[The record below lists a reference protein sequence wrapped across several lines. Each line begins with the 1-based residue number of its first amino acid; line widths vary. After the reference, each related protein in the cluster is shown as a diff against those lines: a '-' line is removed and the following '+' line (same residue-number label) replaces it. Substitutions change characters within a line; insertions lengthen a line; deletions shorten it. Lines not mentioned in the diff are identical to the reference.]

1 MLDAE
6 YLERHSFLF
15 DLRILGLTAIKVA
28 ASVQRPASSISEF
41 SGEIMLASDRINQP
55 LVKRIREK
63 IIKTPRFWKR
73 VVMINLD
80 IMTLMIALW
89 ASYAIRLS
97 VWTPA
102 ITSER
107 LLLAAFA
114 PVVAIPIFIRLG
126 LYRSVIRYLP
136 EAAIW
141 TIIKAM
147 LIATMSW
154 VIIIF
159 LMEMAGQGIV
169 PRSVPFLYFILGTL
183 LIGGTRFAAKWILVS
198 GTGLRRDEEPIF
210 IYGAGPAAAQ
220 LARALRGHGNRY
232 VMGLI
237 DDDPTNHGR
246 DISGYRVFPSSDLP
260 SLIDRYGI
268 KEIVLSMSSIPMD
281 KRQAVLGRVTGLGV
295 KVRSLP
301 DISDIVDGRY
311 IVSQIREIEIDELL
325 GRSFVP
331 ADSKL
336 LDQALAGKIV
346 MVTGAGGSIGSE
358 LCRLIIRRRPEKL
371 ILFEANEYALYRIEQ
386 ELLAAGDHPVVPVL
400 SSVTN
405 AKAVERT
412 IRTHGV
418 QVLYHAAAHKHV
430 PLVEANVLEG
440 IRNNVFGTLTVATIA
455 AAHDIESF
463 VLISSDKAVRPTNVM
478 GATKRWAELIVRQKA
493 IEVRTNSESP
503 FFCAVRFGNVIGS
516 NGSVVPL
523 FKQQIAKGGPVT
535 ITDPDMTRYFMAI
548 PEAAELIVQAGALSA
563 GGDVFLLDM
572 GEPVRIGELAENM
585 IRLAG
590 FNVRDSKNPDNGIAI
605 EVIGKRPGEK
615 LFEELFYNRNNAKPT
630 RHPKI
635 MCADSAAIASYD
647 MATWLQNLEQTIL
660 TEDEAEAKRLLFALI
675 MADEPLSK

>member
-1 MLDAE
+1 ML
-6 YLERHSFLF
+6 
-15 DLRILGLTAIKVA
+15 
-28 ASVQRPASSISEF
+28 SS
-41 SGEIMLASDRINQP
+41 DWNNQP
-55 LVKRIREK
+55 LVKRIRGK
-63 IIKTPRFWKR
+63 VIKTPRFWKR
-73 VVMINLD
+73 VFMISFD
-80 IMTLMIALW
+80 VIALMIALW

-102 ITSER
+102 LTSDR
-107 LLLAAFA
+107 LFLSAFA
-114 PVVAIPIFIRLG
+114 PVVAIPVFIKLG

-159 LMEMAGQGIV
+159 LLEMAGQGIV
-169 PRSVPFLYFILGTL
+169 PRSVPFLYFVLGTL
-183 LIGGTRFAAKWILVS
+183 IIGGMRFAAKWILMS

-220 LARALRGHGNRY
+220 LARALRGHANRY

-246 DISGYRVFPSSDLP
+246 DIDGYRVYSSSDLP
-260 SLIDRYGI
+260 SLIERFGI
-268 KEIVLSMSSIPMD
+268 KEIVLSMSSIPMER
-281 KRQAVLGRVTGLGV
+281 RQTVIGRVTGIGV
-295 KVRSLP
+295 KIRSLP
-301 DISDIVDGRY
+301 DISDLVDGRY

-331 ADSKL
+331 ADAEL
-336 LDQALAGKIV
+336 LDRAIVGKTV

-358 LCRLIIRRRPEKL
+358 LCRLIVRRKPQQL
-371 ILFEANEYALYRIEQ
+371 ILLEASEYALYQIEQ
-386 ELLAAGDHPVVPVL
+386 ELLTAGYDKVVPVL
-400 SSVTN
+400 GSVTDF
-405 AKAVERT
+405 KTVERA
-412 IRTHGV
+412 IRSHGV

-430 PLVEANVLEG
+430 PLVEANTLEG
-440 IRNNVFGTLTVATIA
+440 IRNNVFGTLNVASIA
-455 AAHDIESF
+455 AEQKVEHF

-493 IEVRTNSESP
+493 IEAQAASLNQI
-503 FFCAVRFGNVIGS
+503 FCAVRFGNVLGS

-523 FKQQIAKGGPVT
+523 FKKQIATGGPVT
-535 ITDPDMTRYFMAI
+535 ITDPEMTRYFMSI

-572 GEPVRIGELAENM
+572 GEPVRISDLAKNM

-590 FNVRDSKNPDNGIAI
+590 FSIKDSQNPDNGIAL
-605 EVIGKRPGEK
+605 EVIGRRPGEK
-615 LFEELFYNRNNAKPT
+615 LFEELFYDRANAKPT

-635 MCADSAAIASYD
+635 MRADAAAIAGYD
-647 MATWLQNLEQTIL
+647 MIGSLALLKSALDADDQEQAREI
-660 TEDEAEAKRLLFALI
+660 LFALI
-675 MADEPLSK
+675 YADSTNG

>member
-1 MLDAE
+1 
-6 YLERHSFLF
+6 
-15 DLRILGLTAIKVA
+15 
-28 ASVQRPASSISEF
+28 
-41 SGEIMLASDRINQP
+41 MLASDWINKP
-55 LVKRIREK
+55 LVKRIRDK
-63 IIKTPRFWKR
+63 IIETPRFWKR
-73 VVMINLD
+73 VFMISLD
-80 IMTLMIALW
+80 VIALMFALW

-97 VWTPA
+97 LWTPA

-107 LLLAAFA
+107 LILAAFA
-114 PVVAIPIFIRLG
+114 PVVAIPVFIKLG

-169 PRSVPFLYFILGTL
+169 PRSVPFLYFILGIL
-183 LIGGTRFAAKWILVS
+183 LIGGMRFAAKWILMS
-198 GTGLRRDEEPIF
+198 GTGMRRDEEPIF

-232 VMGLI
+232 IMGLI

-246 DISGYRVFPSSDLP
+246 DIGGYRVYPSSDLP
-260 SLIDRYGI
+260 LLIDRYGI

-311 IVSQIREIEIDELL
+311 IVSHIREIEIDELL

-331 ADSKL
+331 ADNEL
-336 LDQALAGKIV
+336 LDRAISGKTV

-358 LCRLIIRRRPEKL
+358 LCRLIIRRKPEKL
-371 ILFEANEYALYRIEQ
+371 VLFEASEYALYRIEQ
-386 ELLAAGDHPVVPVL
+386 ELLAAGNHTVVPVL
-400 SSVTN
+400 GSVTD
-405 AKAVERT
+405 ASTVERT
-412 IRTHGV
+412 IKTHKI

-440 IRNNVFGTLTVATIA
+440 IRNNVFGTLTVATVA
-455 AAHDIESF
+455 ARQKVEHF

-478 GATKRWAELIVRQKA
+478 GATKRWAELVVRQMA
-493 IEVRTNSESP
+493 IEAGARPEKQV
-503 FFCAVRFGNVIGS
+503 FCAVRFGNVIGS

-572 GEPVRIGELAENM
+572 GEPVRIGDLAENM

-590 FNVRDSKNPDNGIAI
+590 FNVRDAKNPDRGIAI
-605 EVIGKRPGEK
+605 EIIGKRPGEK
-615 LFEELFYNRNNAKPT
+615 LFEELFYDRNNAQST
-630 RHPKI
+630 AHPKI
-635 MCADSAAIASYD
+635 MRADATAIANYD
-647 MATWLQNLEQTIL
+647 IAAWLQELEDAIAA
-660 TEDEAEAKRLLFALI
+660 EDEARARTLLFALI
-675 MADEPLSK
+675 SADEIPGQTIDRD

>member
-1 MLDAE
+1 
-6 YLERHSFLF
+6 
-15 DLRILGLTAIKVA
+15 
-28 ASVQRPASSISEF
+28 
-41 SGEIMLASDRINQP
+41 MLASDWINQP
-55 LVKRIREK
+55 LVRRIREK
-63 IIKTPRFWKR
+63 IIETPRFWKR
-73 VVMINLD
+73 VSMISLD
-80 IMTLMIALW
+80 VIALMVALW

-97 VWTPA
+97 VWMPA
-102 ITSER
+102 LTSER
-107 LLLAAFA
+107 LILAAFA

-141 TIIKAM
+141 TIFRAM

-183 LIGGTRFAAKWILVS
+183 LIGGMRFAAKWILVS

-210 IYGAGPAAAQ
+210 VYGAGPAAAQ

-246 DISGYRVFPSSDLP
+246 DIGGYRVFPSSDLA

-268 KEIVLSMSSIPMD
+268 REIILSMSSIPMD

-301 DISDIVDGRY
+301 DISDLVDGRY

-331 ADSKL
+331 ADTEL

-358 LCRLIIRRRPEKL
+358 LCRLIIRRKPEKL
-371 ILFEANEYALYRIEQ
+371 ILFEANEYALYQIEQ
-386 ELLAAGDHPVVPVL
+386 ELLTAGNHVVPVL
-400 SSVTN
+400 GSVTD
-405 AKAVERT
+405 AKTVGRA
-412 IRTHGV
+412 IRTHNV

-440 IRNNVFGTLTVATIA
+440 IRNNVFGTLTVATTA
-455 AAHDIESF
+455 AQQNVESF

-478 GATKRWAELIVRQKA
+478 GATKRWAELVVRQMA
-493 IEVRTNSESP
+493 IEARAKPEKQV
-503 FFCAVRFGNVIGS
+503 FCAVRFGNVIGS

-535 ITDPDMTRYFMAI
+535 ITDPEMTRYFMAI
-548 PEAAELIVQAGALSA
+548 PEAAELIVQAGALSV

-572 GEPVRIGELAENM
+572 GEPVRIGDLAENM

-590 FNVRDSKNPDNGIAI
+590 FNVRNAHHPDNGIPI

-615 LFEELFYNRNNAKPT
+615 LFEELFYDRNNAQLT

-635 MCADSAAIASYD
+635 MRADSTAIANYD
-647 MATWLQNLEQTIL
+647 IAAWLRNLEQVVAA
-660 TEDEAEAKRLLFALI
+660 EDEEQARTLLFALI
-675 MADEPLSK
+675 SADEMPGKLADHN

>member
-1 MLDAE
+1 
-6 YLERHSFLF
+6 
-15 DLRILGLTAIKVA
+15 
-28 ASVQRPASSISEF
+28 
-41 SGEIMLASDRINQP
+41 MLASDWINQP
-55 LVKRIREK
+55 LVKRIRDK

-73 VVMINLD
+73 VFMISID
-80 IMTLMIALW
+80 VIALMFALW

-102 ITSER
+102 LTSER
-107 LLLAAFA
+107 MLLAAFA
-114 PVVAIPIFIRLG
+114 PVVAIPVFIRLG

-183 LIGGTRFAAKWILVS
+183 LIGGMRFAAKWILMS
-198 GTGLRRDEEPIF
+198 GTGLRRNEEPIF
-210 IYGAGPAAAQ
+210 IYGAGPTAAQ

-246 DISGYRVFPSSDLP
+246 DIGGYRVFPSSQLP

-268 KEIVLSMSSIPMD
+268 TEIVLSMSSIPMD

-331 ADSKL
+331 ADTDL
-336 LDQALAGKIV
+336 LDQAIAGKTV

-358 LCRLIIRRRPEKL
+358 LCRLIIRRKPEKL

-386 ELLAAGDHPVVPVL
+386 ELSAVGNHAVVPVL
-400 SSVTN
+400 GSVTD
-405 AKAVERT
+405 AKTVERA
-412 IRTHGV
+412 IRTHKV

-440 IRNNVFGTLTVATIA
+440 IRNNVFGTLTVATTA
-455 AAHDIESF
+455 AQQNVESF

-478 GATKRWAELIVRQKA
+478 GATKRWAELVVRQIA
-493 IEVRTNSESP
+493 IEARARPEKQV
-503 FFCAVRFGNVIGS
+503 FCAVRFGNVIGS

-572 GEPVRIGELAENM
+572 GEPVRIGDLAENM

-590 FNVRDSKNPDNGIAI
+590 FNVRDASNPDSGIAI

-615 LFEELFYNRNNAKPT
+615 LFEELFYDRNNAQLT

-635 MCADSAAIASYD
+635 MRADSTGIANYDIGAWLQKLEQAIA
-647 MATWLQNLEQTIL
+647 A
-660 TEDEAEAKRLLFALI
+660 EDEAQARTLLFALI
-675 MADEPLSK
+675 SAEEMPGQTADHA

>member
-1 MLDAE
+1 
-6 YLERHSFLF
+6 
-15 DLRILGLTAIKVA
+15 
-28 ASVQRPASSISEF
+28 
-41 SGEIMLASDRINQP
+41 
-55 LVKRIREK
+55 
-63 IIKTPRFWKR
+63 
-73 VVMINLD
+73 MITFD
-80 IMTLMIALW
+80 IMALMFALW

-97 VWTPA
+97 VWTPV

-107 LLLAAFA
+107 LLLVALA
-114 PVVAIPIFIRLG
+114 PLVAIPVFIRLG

-141 TIIKAM
+141 TILKAM

-169 PRSVPFLYFILGTL
+169 PRSVPFLYFVLGTL
-183 LIGGTRFAAKWILVS
+183 LIGGIRFAAKWILIS

-220 LARALRGHGNRY
+220 LARALKGHGNRY
-232 VMGLI
+232 VIGLI
-237 DDDPTNHGR
+237 DDDPANHGR
-246 DISGYRVFPSSDLP
+246 DLGGYRVFSSNDLS

-268 KEIVLSMSSIPMD
+268 KEIVLSMSSIPVA
-281 KRQAVLGRVTGLGV
+281 KRQDVLNRVTGLGV
-295 KVRSLP
+295 RIRSLP
-301 DISDIVDGRY
+301 DISDLVDGRY

-331 ADSKL
+331 ADKEL
-336 LDQALAGKIV
+336 LDQALAGKTV

-358 LCRLIIRRRPEKL
+358 LCRLIVRRKPRKL
-371 ILFEANEYALYRIEQ
+371 ILFEASEYALYRIEQ
-386 ELLAAGDHPVVPVL
+386 ELLAAGEYPIIPVL
-400 SSVTN
+400 GSVTD
-405 AKAVERT
+405 AKTVERA

-455 AAHDIESF
+455 SEQKIESF

-478 GATKRWAELIVRQKA
+478 GATKRWAELIVRQMA
-493 IEVRTNSESP
+493 IEAQAKPEKQI
-503 FFCAVRFGNVIGS
+503 FCAVRFGNVIGS

-535 ITDPDMTRYFMAI
+535 VTDPDMTRYFMAI
-548 PEAAELIVQAGALSA
+548 PEAAELIVQAGALSI

-572 GEPVRIGELAENM
+572 GEPLRIGDLAENM

-590 FNVRDSKNPDNGIAI
+590 FHVRDSKNPDNGIAV

-615 LFEELFYNRNNAKPT
+615 LFEELFYDRNNAQPT

-635 MCADSAAIASYD
+635 MRADSAAIARYD
-647 MATWLQNLEQTIL
+647 MAVWLQNIEQAIL
-660 TEDEAEAKRLLFALI
+660 AEDEARAKSFLFALI
-675 MADEPLSK
+675 TADDPPEQVSASG

>member
-1 MLDAE
+1 MISID
-6 YLERHSFLF
+6 
-15 DLRILGLTAIKVA
+15 IVA
-28 ASVQRPASSISEF
+28 
-41 SGEIMLASDRINQP
+41 
-55 LVKRIREK
+55 LV
-63 IIKTPRFWKR
+63 
-73 VVMINLD
+73 
-80 IMTLMIALW
+80 IALW

-97 VWTPA
+97 VWMPA
-102 ITSER
+102 LTSER
-107 LLLAAFA
+107 LILAALA
-114 PVVAIPIFIRLG
+114 PLVAIPIFIRLG

-136 EAAIW
+136 EAAMW

-147 LIATMSW
+147 LIATTSW
-154 VIIIF
+154 VIIVF

-169 PRSVPFLYFILGTL
+169 PRSVPFLFFILGTL
-183 LIGGTRFAAKWILVS
+183 LIGAVRFAAKWILVS
-198 GTGLRRDEEPIF
+198 GTGLRRNEEPIF

-220 LARALRGHGNRY
+220 LAQALRGHGNRY

-237 DDDPTNHGR
+237 DDDPANHGR
-246 DISGYRVFPSSDLP
+246 DIGGYRVLPSSDLP

-268 KEIVLSMSSIPMD
+268 KEIVVSMSSIPMD
-281 KRQAVLGRVTGLGV
+281 NRQAVLGQVTGLGV

-301 DISDIVDGRY
+301 AIADIVDGRY

-331 ADSKL
+331 AETEL

-358 LCRLIIRRRPEKL
+358 LCRLIIRRKPEKL
-371 ILFEANEYALYRIEQ
+371 ILFEASEYALYRIEQ
-386 ELLAAGDHPVVPVL
+386 ELSALGSHTAVPVL
-400 SSVTN
+400 GSVTD
-405 AKAVERT
+405 AKSVERA
-412 IRTHGV
+412 IRTHKV

-440 IRNNVFGTLTVATIA
+440 IRNNVFGTLTVAKIA
-455 AAHDIESF
+455 AAQKIESF

-478 GATKRWAELIVRQKA
+478 GATKRWAELVVRQMA
-493 IEVRTNSESP
+493 IEARSKPEKQI
-503 FFCAVRFGNVIGS
+503 FCAVRFGNVIGS

-523 FKQQIAKGGPVT
+523 FKQQIARGGPVT
-535 ITDPDMTRYFMAI
+535 ITDPEMTRYFMAI

-572 GEPVRIGELAENM
+572 GEPVRIGDLAENM

-590 FNVRDSKNPDNGIAI
+590 FNVRDADSPDSGIAI

-615 LFEELFYNRNNAKPT
+615 LFEELFYDRNNAQPT

-635 MCADSAAIASYD
+635 MRADSTGIANYDIAS
-647 MATWLQNLEQTIL
+647 WLRALEQAVAADD
-660 TEDEAEAKRLLFALI
+660 EDHARQLLFGLI
-675 MADEPLSK
+675 STDETSCHAVQAPD

>member
-1 MLDAE
+1 
-6 YLERHSFLF
+6 
-15 DLRILGLTAIKVA
+15 
-28 ASVQRPASSISEF
+28 
-41 SGEIMLASDRINQP
+41 MLASDWINKP
-55 LVKRIREK
+55 LVKRIRDR
-63 IIKTPRFWKR
+63 IIETPRFWKR
-73 VVMINLD
+73 VFMISLD
-80 IMTLMIALW
+80 VIALMFALW

-97 VWTPA
+97 LWTPA

-107 LLLAAFA
+107 LILAAFA
-114 PVVAIPIFIRLG
+114 PVVAIPVFIKLG

-169 PRSVPFLYFILGTL
+169 PRSVPFLYFILGIL
-183 LIGGTRFAAKWILVS
+183 LIGGMRFAAKWILMS
-198 GTGLRRDEEPIF
+198 GTGMRRDEEPIF

-232 VMGLI
+232 IMGLI

-246 DISGYRVFPSSDLP
+246 DIGGYRVYPSSDLP
-260 SLIDRYGI
+260 LLIDRYGI

-311 IVSQIREIEIDELL
+311 IVSHIREIEIDELL

-331 ADSKL
+331 ADNEL
-336 LDQALAGKIV
+336 LDRAISGKTV

-358 LCRLIIRRRPEKL
+358 LCRLIIRRKPEKL
-371 ILFEANEYALYRIEQ
+371 ILFEASEYALYRIEQ
-386 ELLAAGDHPVVPVL
+386 ELLAAGNHTVVPVL
-400 SSVTN
+400 GSVTDAN
-405 AKAVERT
+405 TVERT
-412 IRTHGV
+412 IRTHKV

-440 IRNNVFGTLTVATIA
+440 IRNNVFGTLTVATVA
-455 AAHDIESF
+455 ARQKVEHF

-478 GATKRWAELIVRQKA
+478 GATKRWAELVVRQMA
-493 IEVRTNSESP
+493 IEAGARSEKQV
-503 FFCAVRFGNVIGS
+503 FCAVRFGNVIGS

-535 ITDPDMTRYFMAI
+535 ITDPNMTRYFMAI

-572 GEPVRIGELAENM
+572 GEPVRIGDLAENM

-590 FNVRDSKNPDNGIAI
+590 FNVRDAKNPDRGIAI
-605 EVIGKRPGEK
+605 EIIGKRPGEK
-615 LFEELFYNRNNAKPT
+615 LFEELFYDRNNAQST
-630 RHPKI
+630 AHPKI
-635 MCADSAAIASYD
+635 MRADATAIANYD
-647 MATWLQNLEQTIL
+647 IAAWLKELEEAIAA
-660 TEDEAEAKRLLFALI
+660 EDEARARTLLFALI
-675 MADEPLSK
+675 SADEIPGQAIDRD

>member
-1 MLDAE
+1 M
-6 YLERHSFLF
+6 
-15 DLRILGLTAIKVA
+15 I
-28 ASVQRPASSISEF
+28 SIDVF
-41 SGEIMLASDRINQP
+41 A
-55 LVKRIREK
+55 
-63 IIKTPRFWKR
+63 
-73 VVMINLD
+73 
-80 IMTLMIALW
+80 LMFGLW

-97 VWTPA
+97 EWTPA

-107 LLLAAFA
+107 LFLAAFA
-114 PVVAIPIFIRLG
+114 PVVAIPVFIKLG

-183 LIGGTRFAAKWILVS
+183 LIGGTRFAAKWILMS

-220 LARALRGHGNRY
+220 LASALRGNGNRY

-246 DISGYRVFPSSDLP
+246 DIGGYRVYPASELP

-268 KEIVLSMSSIPMD
+268 QEIVLSMSSIPIS

-301 DISDIVDGRY
+301 DISDLVDGRY

-331 ADSKL
+331 ADTEL
-336 LDQALAGKIV
+336 LDSALTGKIV

-358 LCRLIIRRRPEKL
+358 LCRLIIRRKPEKL
-371 ILFEANEYALYRIEQ
+371 ILFEASEYALYRIEQ
-386 ELLAAGDHPVVPVL
+386 ELLTAGSQLIVPVL
-400 SSVTN
+400 GSVTE
-405 AKAVERT
+405 AKTVERT
-412 IRTHGV
+412 IRAHNV

-430 PLVEANVLEG
+430 PLVEANVFEG
-440 IRNNVFGTLTVATIA
+440 IRNNVFGTLTLATTA
-455 AAHDIESF
+455 AQQNVESF

-478 GATKRWAELIVRQKA
+478 GATKRWAELVVRQMA
-493 IEVRTNSESP
+493 IEALAKREKQV
-503 FFCAVRFGNVIGS
+503 FCAVRFGNVIGS

-523 FKQQIAKGGPVT
+523 FKKQIAKGGPVT

-572 GEPVRIGELAENM
+572 GEPVRIGDLAENM

-590 FNVRDSKNPDNGIAI
+590 FNIRGAQNPDSGIAI

-615 LFEELFYNRNNAKPT
+615 PFEELFYDRNNAKPT

-635 MCADSAAIASYD
+635 MRADSAAIAGFD
-647 MATWLQNLEQTIL
+647 MAAWIVKLKSAVEA
-660 TEDEAEAKRLLFALI
+660 EDEELAKEILFALI
-675 MADEPLSK
+675 SADKVNG

>member
-1 MLDAE
+1 
-6 YLERHSFLF
+6 
-15 DLRILGLTAIKVA
+15 
-28 ASVQRPASSISEF
+28 
-41 SGEIMLASDRINQP
+41 MLASDWVNQP

-73 VVMINLD
+73 VFMISLD
-80 IMTLMIALW
+80 VIALMIALW

-102 ITSER
+102 FTSER
-107 LLLAAFA
+107 LILAAFA
-114 PVVAIPIFIRLG
+114 PVVAIPVFIKLG

-136 EAAIW
+136 DAAIW

-183 LIGGTRFAAKWILVS
+183 LIGGMRFAAKWILVS

-210 IYGAGPAAAQ
+210 IYGAGPSAAQ

-246 DISGYRVFPSSDLP
+246 DIGGYRVFPSSELP

-281 KRQAVLGRVTGLGV
+281 HRQSVLGRVTGLGV

-331 ADSKL
+331 PETAL
-336 LDQALAGKIV
+336 LDQALAGKTV

-358 LCRLIIRRRPEKL
+358 LCRLIIRRKPEKL
-371 ILFEANEYALYRIEQ
+371 ILFEASEYALYRIEQ
-386 ELLAAGDHPVVPVL
+386 ELLAAGNHAVVPVL
-400 SSVTN
+400 GSVTD
-405 AKAVERT
+405 AKTVERA
-412 IRTHGV
+412 IRTNKV

-440 IRNNVFGTLTVATIA
+440 IRNNVFGTLTVATTA
-455 AAHDIESF
+455 AQQNVESF

-478 GATKRWAELIVRQKA
+478 GATKRWAELVVRQIAAEARAKP
-493 IEVRTNSESP
+493 VKQV
-503 FFCAVRFGNVIGS
+503 FCAVRFGNVIGS

-535 ITDPDMTRYFMAI
+535 VTDPDMTRYFMAI

-572 GEPVRIGELAENM
+572 GEPVRIRDLAENM

-590 FNVRDSKNPDNGIAI
+590 FNVRDSRNPENGIAI
-605 EVIGKRPGEK
+605 EVVGKRPGEK
-615 LFEELFYNRNNAKPT
+615 LYEELFYDRANAKPT

-635 MCADSAAIASYD
+635 MRADSASISGYD
-647 MATWLQNLEQTIL
+647 MTAWLRKLELAIEV
-660 TEDEAEAKRLLFALI
+660 EDEERARDILFSLI
-675 MADEPLSK
+675 STDMVHA

>member
-1 MLDAE
+1 MISLDVIA
-6 YLERHSFLF
+6 
-15 DLRILGLTAIKVA
+15 
-28 ASVQRPASSISEF
+28 
-41 SGEIMLASDRINQP
+41 
-55 LVKRIREK
+55 
-63 IIKTPRFWKR
+63 
-73 VVMINLD
+73 
-80 IMTLMIALW
+80 LMIALW

-102 ITSER
+102 LTSER
-107 LLLAAFA
+107 LILAAFA
-114 PVVAIPIFIRLG
+114 PVVAVPIFIRLG

-141 TIIKAM
+141 TIIRAM

-183 LIGGTRFAAKWILVS
+183 MIGGMRFAAKWILVS
-198 GTGLRRDEEPIF
+198 GTGLRRNEEPIF

-220 LARALRGHGNRY
+220 LAHALRGHGNRY

-237 DDDPTNHGR
+237 DDDPINHGR
-246 DISGYRVFPSSDLP
+246 DIGGYRVHPARDLP

-268 KEIVLSMSSIPMD
+268 TEIVLSMSSIPMD
-281 KRQAVLGRVTGLGV
+281 KRQSVLGRVTGLGV

-301 DISDIVDGRY
+301 DISDLVDGRY
-311 IVSQIREIEIDELL
+311 VVSQIREIEIDELL

-331 ADSKL
+331 ADSEL
-336 LDQALAGKIV
+336 LDQAIAGKIV

-358 LCRLIIRRRPEKL
+358 LCRLIIRRKPEKL
-371 ILFEANEYALYRIEQ
+371 ILFEASEFALYRIEQ
-386 ELLAAGDHPVVPVL
+386 ELLAAGKHLIVPVL
-400 SSVTN
+400 GSVTD
-405 AKAVERT
+405 AKTVERA
-412 IRTHGV
+412 IRAHNV

-440 IRNNVFGTLTVATIA
+440 IRNNVFGTLTVATTA
-455 AAHDIESF
+455 AQLNVESF

-478 GATKRWAELIVRQKA
+478 GATKRWAELVVRQMA
-493 IEVRTNSESP
+493 IEARGKPGKQV
-503 FFCAVRFGNVIGS
+503 FCAVRFGNVIGS

-548 PEAAELIVQAGALSA
+548 PEAAELIVQAGALSS

-572 GEPVRIGELAENM
+572 GEPVRIGDLAENM

-590 FNVRDSKNPDNGIAI
+590 FSVRDANNPDSGIAI

-615 LFEELFYNRNNAKPT
+615 LFEELFYDRNNAQLT

-635 MCADSAAIASYD
+635 MRADSTAIANYD
-647 MATWLQNLEQTIL
+647 IAAWLKQLEQAIAA
-660 TEDEAEAKRLLFALI
+660 EDEAQAKMLLFALI
-675 MADEPLSK
+675 SEDEIPG